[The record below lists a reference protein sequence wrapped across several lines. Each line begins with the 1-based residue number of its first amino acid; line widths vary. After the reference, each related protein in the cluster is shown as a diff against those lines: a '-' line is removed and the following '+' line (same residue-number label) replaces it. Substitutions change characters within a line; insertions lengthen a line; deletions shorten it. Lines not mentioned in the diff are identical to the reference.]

1 MASTN
6 DSHQYPVAPL
16 LLLSS
21 TVTKFPMEIQS
32 PVPSMNCTH
41 ISSRSRAF
49 LPVFSQ
55 FLLLFD
61 CLWRELRAVLH
72 GCGRE
77 QQHLLRRSEGQ
88 VPEDLLQRSPQL
100 RGPRGSYLVLVLVS
114 FLWTTT
120 SFSSL
125 EMLRSKVR

>member
-1 MASTN
+1 
-6 DSHQYPVAPL
+6 
-16 LLLSS
+16 
-21 TVTKFPMEIQS
+21 MEIQS

-41 ISSRSRAF
+41 VSSRSRAF
-49 LPVFSQ
+49 LSVFSQ

-61 CLWRELRAVLH
+61 CLWRELRDVLP

-88 VPEDLLQRSPQL
+88 VPEELLQRSPQL
-100 RGPRGSYLVLVLVS
+100 RGSRGSYLVLLVLVS
-114 FLWTTT
+114 FLWTTR

-125 EMLRSKVR
+125 EMLR